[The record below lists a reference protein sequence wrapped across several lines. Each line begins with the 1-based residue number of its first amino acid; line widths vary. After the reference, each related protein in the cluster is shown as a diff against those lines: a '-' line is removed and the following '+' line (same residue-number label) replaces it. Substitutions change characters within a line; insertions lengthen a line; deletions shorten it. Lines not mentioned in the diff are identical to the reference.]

1 MRAIPNRQGLKRT
14 ARKYAW
20 GLAVIPYL
28 AALYLF
34 SRTRPPGTAF
44 LLAASPGFLA
54 AAGFLATYLVS
65 LRKTDFVPNPLPAL
79 FWSGGAAMVVHVLL
93 PEVGGSMI
101 VPGTLCFT
109 LGLKCPLS
117 LSAPAVTAVC
127 LWLAAVPGPIG
138 KSLVPLAMTA
148 ILTGGA
154 GAAMRNGYW
163 ARRRRENGGTERIG
177 RSGSHVLSWED
188 GNTGL
193 KAAQAPATENS
204 SLARRE
210 REWKDGVRL
219 ALERILPLTGAAH
232 VAYTAGPGFPGIG
245 AGEGMLVSR
254 DSPSPREITIP
265 DMYVPVREAT
275 VFRKNFFEVGPC
287 AAQYTPWSQRDR
299 KPPTGIASVPV
310 LREGVVEGVIL
321 AIREEDGPWR
331 EPVLPILEFAGHF
344 LAREIERTRELYM
357 KDREILSGDWYHRMV
372 RNMEEA
378 GSEFGENPLPD
389 LRSRR
394 GRVYAETAEQVR
406 LRLDAERVLLV
417 ESGEDPGS
425 GRIACEATSRGTVE
439 GGEKRLPLGDSYVG
453 WVIRNATQRIFRC
466 PPLPPRNRGVL
477 PEPWEKAEE
486 RSFLVLPA
494 GGGGFRGAI
503 VCAHSGER
511 RFEKRHAE
519 VVKDILRIM
528 QLGLSHVERLE
539 SLAKRAST
547 DGLTGLWNRKTFLDR
562 LAEDLS
568 RLDGRYPCAVVML
581 DIDHFK
587 SINDTYG
594 HPFGDEVLRN
604 VAAVL
609 RKGVRKG
616 DTAGRYGGEE
626 FVLYLHMTDM
636 EQACEG
642 AERFRRMIRRIRVR
656 NGDREISFTASF
668 GVACAPHHGK
678 GPEEL
683 LRHADEALYL
693 SKQRGRD
700 RVTLYPGSSPAV
712 R

>member
-1 MRAIPNRQGLKRT
+1 MRALPNRRNLKRT
-14 ARKYAW
+14 ARKCAW
-20 GLAVIPYL
+20 GLAVFPYL
-28 AALYLF
+28 AALYLV
-34 SRTRPPGTAF
+34 SRKTPSGIPF
-44 LLAASPGFLA
+44 LLPASVGFLA
-54 AAGFLATYLVS
+54 AAGFLVAYLVS
-65 LRKTDFVPNPLPAL
+65 LRKTDLVPNPVPAVL
-79 FWSGGAAMVVHVLL
+79 WGGGAAMEIHVLL
-93 PEVGGSMI
+93 PEVASSMI
-101 VPGTLCFT
+101 VPGALCFT

-117 LSAPAVTAVC
+117 LSVPGVTAVC

-138 KSLVPLAMTA
+138 KNLLPLSMTA
-148 ILTGGA
+148 LLAGAA
-154 GAAMRNGYW
+154 GAAMRNGYFG
-163 ARRRRENGGTERIG
+163 RRMHGDGGTERIG
-177 RSGSHVLSWED
+177 RSGSPVLSWEEE
-188 GNTGL
+188 NTGVR
-193 KAAQAPATENS
+193 AAQAPATENS

-210 REWKDGVRL
+210 REWKDGVRQ

-232 VAYTAGPGFPGIG
+232 VAYTAGSGFPGIG

-254 DSPSPREITIP
+254 DSPSPREITLP

-275 VFRKNFFEVGPC
+275 VFRKTFYEVGPS
-287 AAQYTPWSQRDR
+287 AAQYTPWAQGER

-331 EPVLPILEFAGHF
+331 EPVLPVLEFAGHF
-344 LAREIERTRELYM
+344 LAREIDRTRELYG
-357 KDREILSGDWYHRMV
+357 KDREILREDWYHRMV
-372 RNMEEA
+372 RNMAEA
-378 GSEFGENPLPD
+378 GSEWGENPLPD

-394 GRVYAETAEQVR
+394 GKVYAETAEQVR

-417 ESGEDPGS
+417 ESGEDPGT
-425 GRIACEATSRGTVE
+425 GRIACQATSRGTVE
-439 GGEKRLPLGDSYVG
+439 GGEEHLPLGDSYVG
-453 WVIRNATQRIFRC
+453 WVIRNETQRIFRC

-477 PEPWEKAEE
+477 PGPWEKPEE

-494 GGGGFRGAI
+494 GGGGFHGAI

-539 SLAKRAST
+539 SLAKKAST

-594 HPFGDEVLRN
+594 HPFGDEVLRS

-609 RKGVRKG
+609 KKGVRKG

-626 FVLYLHMTDM
+626 FVLYLHMADT
-636 EQACEG
+636 EKACEG

-656 NGDREISFTASF
+656 SGDREVSFTASF

-678 GPEEL
+678 GAEEL

-700 RVTLYPGSSPAV
+700 RVTLYPGPSPAV